1 LETVILFNQF
11 TMKNSFSRRDF
22 VKTGVLSTV
31 VAAGAGVLSS
41 CKTNSELKNTL
52 KDLTVFNGK
61 NWSPADGPAGLLF
74 SQVGYEP
81 GFPVRIVVRLPKKE
95 LLTEGAVCRL
105 ISIENEI
112 EHQTECIYWGE
123 IWKSQWWIAE
133 FKGIEEGEW
142 LAEIVSENQYIFRDS
157 GLIVKKNIL
166 WDSTIEWS
174 SVDMLERRRHFTGV
188 GAGWQDAGTLW
199 VESPAQ
205 SAMII
210 SLEELLEKKKETF
223 DDKFL
228 ERIHTQITV
237 GCDYLV
243 MTQNKAEEL
252 GFPKGS
258 MSHDVK
264 GHEKDIL
271 PHDAMKAVI
280 ALAKAVQL
288 LPEKHNE
295 KKQKYAEAAKKAF
308 QWLTT
313 LAKPMGDYGYMKMQ
327 RGLPADAEIPKDEWL
342 TRDLLTMCQ
351 ASLEMLKLGNSDSIE
366 IAFDF
371 ARKVMARQI
380 PKEKAESGFYGHFY
394 EFDSMKHS
402 EPSWTHGIVP
412 AEKGVE
418 FGADMGGVYPNYLM
432 PVIELLRN
440 YPNHK
445 DAGKWK
451 QTITDFAYG
460 YLIPGCEANP
470 FLLVPQGI
478 FGDEGPIWFCGT
490 FHGTNAIYGY
500 TAALA
505 FELADLLNEPKL
517 KNIAYGN
524 LLWLAGLNA
533 GITKENVKMGCV
545 IYSIDL
551 PEGAAFPASMIC
563 HIGKRWAG
571 TWFQTRGVIC
581 NGFSTGEQFKYDV
594 EPKKENDG
602 PNSFTDE
609 DWIPHSAG
617 WLTGLMRL

>member
-1 LETVILFNQF
+1 MTNR
-11 TMKNSFSRRDF
+11 NSFSRRDF
-22 VKTGVLSTV
+22 VKTGILSTV
-31 VAAGAGVLSS
+31 AATGAGVLSS
-41 CKTNSELKNTL
+41 CSASTNTKGNYEIK
-52 KDLTVFNGK
+52 TVFQGK
-61 NWSPADGPAGLLF
+61 NWTSNDGTVGMLF
-74 SQVGYEP
+74 SQLGYEL
-81 GFPVRIVVRLPKKE
+81 GFPLRIVVRLPKKE
-95 LLTEGAVCRL
+95 LLSEDAVCRL
-105 ISIENEI
+105 SPSENEN
-112 EHQTECIYWGE
+112 EYKTGCIYWGQ
-123 IWKSQWWIAE
+123 IWKSHWWVAE
-133 FKGIEEGEW
+133 FNNINEEGNW
-142 LAEIVSENQYIFRDS
+142 NVEIISGGETVFRDS
-157 GLIVKKNIL
+157 GLIVKKNIF

-210 SLEELLEKKKETF
+210 SLEEMLEKKKETF
-223 DDKFL
+223 DNNFL
-228 ERIHTQITV
+228 ERIYTQITV

-243 MTQNKAEEL
+243 MTQDKAEEL

-258 MSHDVK
+258 MSHDIK

-280 ALAKAVQL
+280 ALTKAVQL
-288 LPEKHNE
+288 LPEKHAE

-313 LAKPMGDYGYMKMQ
+313 SAKPMGDYGYMKMQ
-327 RGLPADAEIPKDEWL
+327 RGLPADAVIPKDEWL
-342 TRDLLTMCQ
+342 TRDLLTLCQ
-351 ASLEMLKLGNSDSIE
+351 ASLEMFKLGNAEAKELAIE
-366 IAFDF
+366 F

-380 PKEKAESGFYGHFY
+380 PKEKAESSFYGHFY

-418 FGADMGGVYPNYLM
+418 FGADMGGIYPNYLM
-432 PVIELLRN
+432 PVIELLKN
-440 YPNHK
+440 YPGHE

-451 QTITDFAYG
+451 QTLTDFTFG
-460 YLIPGCEANP
+460 FLIPACEKNP
-470 FLLVPQGI
+470 FYLVPQGI

-505 FELADLLNEPKL
+505 LELADLLNEPKL

-524 LLWLAGLNA
+524 LQWLAGLNA
-533 GITKENVKMGCV
+533 GITKENVKLGCV
-545 IYSIDL
+545 VYSTDV
-551 PEGAAFPASMIC
+551 PEGAALPASMIC
-563 HIGKRWAG
+563 NIGKRWAG
-571 TWFQTRGVIC
+571 TWFQTCGVIC

-594 EPKKENDG
+594 EPKKQNDG
-602 PNSFTDE
+602 PFSFTDE

>member
-1 LETVILFNQF
+1 
-11 TMKNSFSRRDF
+11 MSKNNFSRRNF
-22 VKTGVLSTV
+22 LKTGAISS
-31 VAAGAGVLSS
+31 VAMAGTSILTS
-41 CKTNSELKNTL
+41 CETNSSKVKPGALPLFKGENYS
-52 KDLTVFNGK
+52 VE
-61 NWSPADGPAGLLF
+61 DGVAGMLF
-74 SQVGYEP
+74 SQIGYEP
-81 GFPVRIVVRLPKKE
+81 GLPGRILIRLPKKD
-95 LLTEGAVCRL
+95 LLPDKSTCRL
-105 ISIENEI
+105 IPSEKGKNHE
-112 EHQTECIYWGE
+112 TNCVYWGE
-123 IWKSQWWIAE
+123 IWKSHWWIAE
-133 FKGIEEGEW
+133 FNGLEEGEW
-142 LAEIVSENQYIFRDS
+142 LAEIVSEGQCVFRDT

-210 SLEELLEKKKETF
+210 SLEELLENKKETF

-228 ERIHTQITV
+228 DRIYTQITV

-258 MSHDVK
+258 MSHDIK

-280 ALAKAVQL
+280 ALVKAALL
-288 LPEKHNE
+288 LPEKYAD
-295 KKQKYAEAAKKAF
+295 KKQKYSEAAKKAF
-308 QWLTT
+308 HWLTT
-313 LAKPMGDYGYMKMQ
+313 SAKPMGDYGYMKMQ

-342 TRDLLTMCQ
+342 TRDLLTLCQ
-351 ASLEMLKLGNSDSIE
+351 ASLEMFKQGNTESIE
-366 IAFDF
+366 LAFGF

-418 FGADMGGVYPNYLM
+418 FGADMGGIYPNYLM

-440 YPNHK
+440 YPEHE

-451 QTITDFAYG
+451 QSLTDFTFG
-460 YLIPGCEANP
+460 FLIPACEKNP
-470 FLLVPQGI
+470 FYLVPQGI
-478 FGDEGPIWFCGT
+478 FGVEGAIWFCGT

-505 FELADLLNEPKL
+505 LELADLLNEPKL

-524 LLWLAGLNA
+524 LQWLAGLNA
-533 GITKENVKMGCV
+533 GITKENVKLGGV
-545 IYSIDL
+545 VYSIDL
-551 PEGAAFPASMIC
+551 PEGAALPASMIC
-563 HIGKRWAG
+563 NIGKRWAG

-594 EPKKENDG
+594 EPKKQNDG
-602 PNSFTDE
+602 PFSFTDE

>member
-1 LETVILFNQF
+1 
-11 TMKNSFSRRDF
+11 MKNSFSRRDF

-31 VAAGAGVLSS
+31 AAAGAGALSS
-41 CKTNSELKNTL
+41 CTTNSESKNTH
-52 KDLTVFNGK
+52 KDLTVFSGK
-61 NWSPADGPAGLLF
+61 NWSPADGPAGMLF
-74 SQVGYEP
+74 SQVGYEV
-81 GFPVRIVVRLPKKE
+81 GLPVLIVVRLPKKE
-95 LLTEGAVCRL
+95 LLSEGAICRL
-105 ISIENEI
+105 ASKENEI
-112 EHQTECIYWGE
+112 QHQTECLYWGE
-123 IWKSQWWIAE
+123 IWKSHWWIAE
-133 FKGIEEGEW
+133 FKGLEEGEW
-142 LAEIVSENQYIFRDS
+142 VAEIVSGEQCVFRDS

-166 WDSTIEWS
+166 WNSTIEWS

-223 DDKFL
+223 DVKFS
-228 ERIHTQITV
+228 ERIYTQITV

-288 LPEKHNE
+288 LPEKYTE
-295 KKQKYAEAAKKAF
+295 KKQKYAEAARKAF
-308 QWLTT
+308 QWLITS
-313 LAKPMGDYGYMKMQ
+313 AKPMGDYGYMKMQ

-351 ASLEMLKLGNSDSIE
+351 ASLEMLKLGSSDSSE
-366 IAFDF
+366 MAFDF

-380 PKEKAESGFYGHFY
+380 SIEKAESGFYGHFY

-402 EPSWTHGIVP
+402 EPSWIHGIVP

-440 YPNHK
+440 YPNHE

-451 QTITDFAYG
+451 QTLFNFTNGF
-460 YLIPGCEANP
+460 LIPACEKNP
-470 FLLVPQGI
+470 FYIVPQGI
-478 FGDEGPIWFCGT
+478 FGNEGPIWFCGT

-505 FELADLLNEPKL
+505 LELADLLNEPKL

-524 LLWLAGLNA
+524 LQWLAGLNA
-533 GITKENVKMGCV
+533 GITKENVKMGSV
-545 IYSIDL
+545 VFSTDI
-551 PEGAAFPASMIC
+551 PEGAALPASMIC